1 MACAFSLCACGDGS
15 VSPDEIE
22 DGGHYVGEKDP
33 ETGKVELREETIKEA
48 AQRKFGEAAVKEIV
62 DKLNPL

>member
-33 ETGKVELREETIKEA
+33 KTGKVELREESLKEA
-48 AQRKFGEAAVKEIV
+48 AQRKFGEAAGEEIV
-62 DKLNPL
+62 DKLNPF

>member
-22 DGGHYVGEKDP
+22 DGGHYVGEKNP
-33 ETGKVELREETIKEA
+33 ETGKVELREETLEEA
-48 AQRKFGEAAVKEIV
+48 AQRETGKVIV

>member
-15 VSPDEIE
+15 VSSDEIE
-22 DGGHYVGEKDP
+22 DGEYYVGEKNP
-33 ETGKVELREETIKEA
+33 ETGKVELREETPWEA
-48 AQRKFGEAAVKEIV
+48 FQRKAGEEVV